1 MVVIFIVILGNSTLC
16 IGVYFRGESG
26 AIFLFC
32 FDFSPTGFWGKC
44 SGNMSYKI
52 LAPQA

>member
-1 MVVIFIVILGNSTLC
+1 MVVIIIVILGVMKLC
-16 IGVYFRGESG
+16 VGVYFRGESG

-32 FDFSPTGFWGKC
+32 FDFSPTVFWGKC